1 MSSVPMAFG
10 TQLCYECASKSVFVL
25 KVLKRQNWQQLLH
38 LACLALSFRK
48 GSLSLFF
55 GNFEK
60 L

>member
-1 MSSVPMAFG
+1 MSSVPMAIG
-10 TQLCYECASKSVFVL
+10 TQLYASKSVFVL